1 MLKNLLLTLTA
12 GTIAAGVFAASPIAT
27 SVARAD
33 QSKSKV
39 VTISVK
45 PTTPASGKQMYV
57 NYCAACHGANGKGD
71 GPVGSALKKQPA
83 DLTVLSRN
91 NGGKFPV
98 NHVMSV
104 IQFGTD
110 LPSHGNSEMPVWG
123 PFLGKMDHVDS
134 SSRPLR
140 ISNLSRY
147 LETLQAK

>member
-1 MLKNLLLTLTA
+1 MLKNLFLTLTA
-12 GTIAAGVFAASPIAT
+12 GAFAAGVFVASPIAT

-33 QSKSKV
+33 QSNSKV
-39 VTISVK
+39 ITIPVN
-45 PTTPASGKQMYV
+45 PTTPASGKAMYA

-71 GPVGSALKKQPA
+71 GPVASALKKQPA
-83 DLTVLSRN
+83 DLTLLSRN
-91 NGGKFPV
+91 NGGRFPV
-98 NHVMSV
+98 AHVKSI

-110 LPSHGNSEMPVWG
+110 VPSHGNSEMPVWG

-147 LETLQAK
+147 LETIQAK